1 MEAVQTLSTE
11 AFTQAPTRAPAGALA
26 GTWAGGASQH
36 VEGERGTPHVPT
48 LGCGIIKP
56 GTTKHSTNFFQYR
69 FCTPEWRTV
78 RRGHSPRIH
87 GGPPPQPAIYRHLRR
102 VHVLLYKSTQK
113 AITGILR
120 TVFRA
125 RVTGLEN
132 FPANGPVIVASNH
145 LSFLD
150 SIIISA
156 MMPRRV
162 AFLAK
167 AEYVNTPGPRGKMMK
182 AFFEAVDIIPVNR
195 SDRSESLKALDI
207 ALEKLQEGKVFGI
220 YPEGTRSRD
229 GYLYRGK
236 IGVAWLAHMTGAPV
250 VPVGLIGTD
259 RLQKPGS
266 NMIYPRRFTIRVGK
280 PLYFEKIG
288 ETMTGKQRR
297 VTTDTIMNEIAQL
310 SGQARKHEYNV
321 SPSAARDAG

>member
-1 MEAVQTLSTE
+1 MVFYKLS
-11 AFTQAPTRAPAGALA
+11 Q
-26 GTWAGGASQH
+26 
-36 VEGERGTPHVPT
+36 
-48 LGCGIIKP
+48 K
-56 GTTKHSTNFFQYR
+56 
-69 FCTPEWRTV
+69 TV
-78 RRGHSPRIH
+78 TGL
-87 GGPPPQPAIYRHLRR
+87 LR
-102 VHVLLYKSTQK
+102 S
-113 AITGILR
+113 
-120 TVFRA
+120 VFRA
-125 RVTGLEN
+125 RVTGLDR
-132 FPANGPVIVASNH
+132 FPKTGPVIVASNH

-167 AEYVNTPGPRGKMMK
+167 AEYVNTPGIRGKAMK
-182 AFFEAVDIIPVNR
+182 AFFETVDIIPVNR

-207 ALEKLQEGKVFGI
+207 ALEKLNEGKVFGI

-266 NMIYPRRFTIRVGK
+266 NMVYPHRFTIRVGE
-280 PLYFEKIG
+280 PMWFEKTG
-288 ETMTGKQRR
+288 EQMTGKQRR
-297 VTTDTIMNEIAQL
+297 QTTNQIMDEIAQL
-310 SGQARKHEYNV
+310 SGRARKDEYDV
-321 SPSAARDAG
+321 SPSAERDAG

>member
-1 MEAVQTLSTE
+1 MVFYKLS
-11 AFTQAPTRAPAGALA
+11 Q
-26 GTWAGGASQH
+26 
-36 VEGERGTPHVPT
+36 
-48 LGCGIIKP
+48 K
-56 GTTKHSTNFFQYR
+56 
-69 FCTPEWRTV
+69 TV
-78 RRGHSPRIH
+78 TGL
-87 GGPPPQPAIYRHLRR
+87 LR
-102 VHVLLYKSTQK
+102 S
-113 AITGILR
+113 
-120 TVFRA
+120 VFRA
-125 RVTGLEN
+125 RVTGLDR
-132 FPANGPVIVASNH
+132 FPKTGPVIVASNH

-167 AEYVNTPGPRGKMMK
+167 AEYVNTPGIRGKAMK
-182 AFFEAVDIIPVNR
+182 AFFETVDIIPVNR

-207 ALEKLQEGKVFGI
+207 ALEKLNEGKVFGI

-266 NMIYPRRFTIRVGK
+266 NLVYPHRFTIRVGE
-280 PLYFEKIG
+280 PMWFEKTG
-288 ETMTGKQRR
+288 EQMTGKQRR
-297 VTTDTIMNEIAQL
+297 QTTNQIMDEIAQL
-310 SGQARKHEYNV
+310 SGQARKDEYNI
-321 SPSAARDAG
+321 SPSAERDAG

>member
-1 MEAVQTLSTE
+1 MVFYKLS
-11 AFTQAPTRAPAGALA
+11 Q
-26 GTWAGGASQH
+26 
-36 VEGERGTPHVPT
+36 
-48 LGCGIIKP
+48 K
-56 GTTKHSTNFFQYR
+56 
-69 FCTPEWRTV
+69 TV
-78 RRGHSPRIH
+78 TGL
-87 GGPPPQPAIYRHLRR
+87 LR
-102 VHVLLYKSTQK
+102 S
-113 AITGILR
+113 
-120 TVFRA
+120 VFRA
-125 RVTGLEN
+125 RVTGLDH
-132 FPANGPVIVASNH
+132 FPKTGPVIVASNH

-167 AEYVNTPGPRGKMMK
+167 AEYVNTPGIRGKAMK
-182 AFFEAVDIIPVNR
+182 AFFETVDIIPVNR

-207 ALEKLQEGKVFGI
+207 ALEKLNEGKVFGI

-266 NMIYPRRFTIRVGK
+266 NMVYPHRFTIRVGE
-280 PLYFEKIG
+280 PMWFANTG
-288 ETMTGKQRR
+288 EQMTGKQRR
-297 VTTDTIMNEIAQL
+297 QTTNQIMDEIAQL
-310 SGQARKHEYNV
+310 SGQARKDEYTG
-321 SPSAARDAG
+321 SPSAERDAG

>member
-1 MEAVQTLSTE
+1 MVFYKLS
-11 AFTQAPTRAPAGALA
+11 Q
-26 GTWAGGASQH
+26 
-36 VEGERGTPHVPT
+36 
-48 LGCGIIKP
+48 K
-56 GTTKHSTNFFQYR
+56 
-69 FCTPEWRTV
+69 TV
-78 RRGHSPRIH
+78 TGL
-87 GGPPPQPAIYRHLRR
+87 LR
-102 VHVLLYKSTQK
+102 S
-113 AITGILR
+113 
-120 TVFRA
+120 VFRA
-125 RVTGLEN
+125 RVTGLDH
-132 FPANGPVIVASNH
+132 FPKTGPVIVASNH

-167 AEYVNTPGPRGKMMK
+167 AEYVNTPGIRGKAMK
-182 AFFEAVDIIPVNR
+182 AFFETVDIIPVNR

-207 ALEKLQEGKVFGI
+207 ALEKLNEGKVFGI

-266 NMIYPRRFTIRVGK
+266 NMVYPHRFTIRVGE
-280 PLYFEKIG
+280 PMWFEKTG
-288 ETMTGKQRR
+288 EQMTGKQRR
-297 VTTDTIMNEIAQL
+297 QTTNQIMDEIAQL
-310 SGQARKHEYNV
+310 SGA
-321 SPSAARDAG
+321 SPKGRIQCFALC